1 MFLGWSVHLDI
12 HDRCVADCSRY
23 TFFIIP
29 EVHGPLCVT
38 NDLIKLCRLL
48 PTFFV
53 YISHPG
59 RMSYFQPHNN
69 TGQAPFC
76 STVPTDFPSRNRQSQ
91 PLGHKSPPD
100 RLNLFSGRGFE
111 TEGHAFAA
119 SSVPQIE
126 LQGRMM
132 EKDNGPGGFLP
143 PLQTVHGQATVSSL
157 LCLDEPGQTLHCLI
171 SSSVVSY
178 EENGVVS
185 SIHGCRTSLSSCRVP
200 PLVLEG
206 FQSCR

>member
-12 HDRCVADCSRY
+12 RDRCVADCSRY

-48 PTFFV
+48 PIFFV
-53 YISHPG
+53 YISHLG

-76 STVPTDFPSRNRQSQ
+76 SIVPTGFPSRSRQSQ

-100 RLNLFSGRGFE
+100 RLHSLFNRRVRNRRTCFCSLLGASNRTTRQDDGERQWSRWLF
-111 TEGHAFAA
+111 A
-119 SSVPQIE
+119 SSP
-126 LQGRMM
+126 
-132 EKDNGPGGFLP
+132 
-143 PLQTVHGQATVSSL
+143 HSSWPIY
-157 LCLDEPGQTLHCLI
+157 CFPD
-171 SSSVVSY
+171 VVS
-178 EENGVVS
+178 
-185 SIHGCRTSLSSCRVP
+185 R
-200 PLVLEG
+200 
-206 FQSCR
+206 